1 MNFLGRMFGEEDETS
16 IFAKRLRNM
25 EENKII
31 IYQTED
37 GQTQSDVRLENET
50 VWLTQAQMAEL
61 FEKTPQNITMHIGN
75 AYKEGELE
83 RDSTC
88 KEYLQV
94 QREGKRS
101 VSRKVKYYDLDVII
115 SVGYRVHSKRGTASI
130 GISSQDL
137 QAERHLLWQF
147 CRNQIAIFCFFCC
160 NFVAVRVF
168 VH

>member
-1 MNFLGRMFGEEDETS
+1 
-16 IFAKRLRNM
+16 M

-37 GQTQSDVRLENET
+37 GQTQIDVRLENET

-61 FEKTPQNITMHIGN
+61 FEKTPQNITMHIGK

-94 QREGKRS
+94 QWEGKRS
-101 VSRKVKYYDLDVII
+101 VSRKVKYYGASAGLSFGIRFRTPSVFYFIPVGII
-115 SVGYRVHSKRGTASI
+115 
-130 GISSQDL
+130 
-137 QAERHLLWQF
+137 LLALAHRRL
-147 CRNQIAIFCFFCC
+147 C
-160 NFVAVRVF
+160 
-168 VH
+168 